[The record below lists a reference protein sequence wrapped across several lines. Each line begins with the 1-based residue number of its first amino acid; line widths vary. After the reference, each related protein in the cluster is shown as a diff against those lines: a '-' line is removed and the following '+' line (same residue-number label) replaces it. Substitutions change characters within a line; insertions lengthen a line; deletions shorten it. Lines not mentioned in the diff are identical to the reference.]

1 MDVDLPSEL
10 PASLKK
16 TAKRRKM
23 SSSIILNIPHSS
35 TLLPLE
41 DIPLP
46 YDEPSG
52 AAYNSWGGKY
62 CVRKRILEDYRKELL
77 YMTDWYTDE
86 LFINGIGKPLVAPV
100 SRLLCDMERFKD
112 DLKEEMSTIGMGIC
126 YSSTHNLEKLSSFR
140 LSHKKAII
148 EKYYDPYHRTLQRY
162 VEEAFE
168 EHGRVLILD
177 CHSFSNVPFRCDL
190 NRGCDRSDICIGTDN
205 DHTPDDLVDMVRE
218 YFEGEGYS
226 VKLDYPFSGTI
237 IPGGFER
244 NENLLSVMIEVNRNL
259 YLEKG
264 KDKKPMRA
272 QSFEKVKRQIHTL
285 EERLAIYMDECNDR

>member
-1 MDVDLPSEL
+1 
-10 PASLKK
+10 
-16 TAKRRKM
+16 M

-52 AAYNSWGGKY
+52 AAYNAWGGKFY
-62 CVRKRILEDYRKELL
+62 VRKHLFEEYRKEIP

-126 YSSTHNLEKLSSFR
+126 YTSTHNLEKLAFFR
-140 LSHKKAII
+140 LSHKKAMI
-148 EKYYDPYHRTLQRY
+148 EKYYDPYHRTLERY

-168 EHGRVLILD
+168 EHRYVLILD
-177 CHSFSNVPFRCDL
+177 CHSFSDIPYRSDL
-190 NRGCDRSDICIGTDN
+190 NRACDRPDICIGTDK
-205 DHTPDDLVDMVRE
+205 DHTPGDLIDIIRD

-226 VKLDYPFSGTI
+226 TKLDYPFSGTI
-237 IPGGFER
+237 IPGKY
-244 NENLLSVMIEVNRNL
+244 ENDGNLFSVMIEVNRKL
-259 YLEKG
+259 YLGKG
-264 KDKKPMRA
+264 KDDAVVRGP
-272 QSFEKVKRQIHTL
+272 SFEKVCSQIYEVEKRVAL
-285 EERLAIYMDECNDR
+285 YMERRCGEAERQKQ

>member
-1 MDVDLPSEL
+1 
-10 PASLKK
+10 
-16 TAKRRKM
+16 M

-35 TLLPLE
+35 TLLPYE

-52 AAYNSWGGKY
+52 AAYNAWGGKAY
-62 CVRKRILEDYRKELL
+62 VRKQLLEEYRKEIP

-126 YSSTHNLEKLSSFR
+126 YTSTHNLEKLAFFR
-140 LSHKKAII
+140 LSHKKAMI

-168 EHGRVLILD
+168 EHRYVLILD
-177 CHSFSNVPFRCDL
+177 CHSFSDMPYRSDL
-190 NRGCDRSDICIGTDN
+190 NRAYDRPDICIGTDKE
-205 DHTPDDLVDMVRE
+205 HTPGDLVDIIRE
-218 YFEGEGYS
+218 YFEGEG
-226 VKLDYPFSGTI
+226 T
-237 IPGGFER
+237 
-244 NENLLSVMIEVNRNL
+244 
-259 YLEKG
+259 
-264 KDKKPMRA
+264 A
-272 QSFEKVKRQIHTL
+272 QSSTILSPVPSYPGSMKRTGTFSP
-285 EERLAIYMDECNDR
+285 

>member
-1 MDVDLPSEL
+1 
-10 PASLKK
+10 
-16 TAKRRKM
+16 M

-35 TLLPLE
+35 TLLPYE

-52 AAYNSWGGKY
+52 AAYNAWGGKAY
-62 CVRKRILEDYRKELL
+62 VRKQLLEEYRKEIP

-126 YSSTHNLEKLSSFR
+126 YTSTHNLEKLAFFR
-140 LSHKKAII
+140 LSHKKAMI

-168 EHGRVLILD
+168 EHRYVLILD
-177 CHSFSNVPFRCDL
+177 CHSFSDMPYRSDL
-190 NRGCDRSDICIGTDN
+190 NRAYDRPDICIGTDKE
-205 DHTPDDLVDMVRE
+205 HTPGDLVDIIRE

-226 VKLDYPFSGTI
+226 TKLDYPFSGTI
-237 IPGGFER
+237 IPGKYEKDG
-244 NENLLSVMIEVNRNL
+244 NLFSVMIEVNRKL
-259 YLEKG
+259 YLGKG
-264 KDKKPMRA
+264 KDNDVVRGP
-272 QSFEKVKRQIHTL
+272 SFEKVRSQIYEVEKRTAL
-285 EERLAIYMDECNDR
+285 YMERMCGEAERQKK